1 MEEIR
6 VVIIGFG
13 GMGKKYARIIEE
25 GQAPGLVLQGICCRN
40 QPGQQEIRALYPRA
54 ALYRDVEDTFAHQ
67 ADFDAVVIA
76 TPHSTHV
83 EIGKKAFSCGKHVFC
98 EKPLGITAEAAEE
111 LAAAKREDTEF
122 AVMFH
127 CRIFPAFRKAKEL
140 LDAGV
145 LGNVTRA
152 VWICNNWFRSPF
164 YHSSASWRS
173 SWNGEGGGLLL
184 NQCQHYLDI
193 WQWLFGMPDAVDA
206 DIDFGKYNDFA
217 VDDSVDLRFLYGS
230 REDGRPSFRGSL
242 ISSSGEHPGSN
253 RLEIWG
259 TCGKLTVEG
268 GKTVLLDKND
278 VDTDTFNR
286 ENRVIFGQPS
296 HHEEVVEL
304 DPEEDAYVMMFRNF
318 SDHIRKGTPLIA
330 PGEEGVGGLLL
341 ANAAYL
347 SAWTGER
354 VSFPLD
360 EKRYGELLEEHRR
373 AEREKNSV
381 Q

>member
-1 MEEIR
+1 MKEIR
-6 VVIIGFG
+6 TVIIGFG
-13 GMGKKYARIIEE
+13 GMGKKYAKIIAE
-25 GQAPGLVLQGICCRN
+25 GQAPGLTLQGICCRN
-40 QPGQQEIRALYPRA
+40 QPGQQEIRTLYPQTALYQ
-54 ALYRDVEDTFAHQ
+54 DVEDTFSHQ
-67 ADFDAVVIA
+67 EDFDAVVIA

-111 LAAAKREDTEF
+111 LAAAKRADTGF

-127 CRIFPAFRKAKEL
+127 CRTFPAFRKAKEM
-140 LDAGV
+140 LDTGV
-145 LGNVTRA
+145 LGHVTRA
-152 VWICNNWFRSPF
+152 VWICNNWFRSPW

-184 NQCQHYLDI
+184 NQCQHYLDM

-206 DIDFGKYNDFA
+206 DIDFGQYNDFA
-217 VDDSVDLRFLYGS
+217 VDDSVDLRLYYGS
-230 REDGRPSFRGSL
+230 RKDGRPPFRGSL

-268 GKTVLLDKND
+268 GKTVLWDKND
-278 VDTDTFNR
+278 VNTDTFNR

-296 HHEEVVEL
+296 HHEEVVALE
-304 DPEEDAYVMMFRNF
+304 PEEDAYVTMFRNF
-318 SDHIRKGTPLIA
+318 SAHLRKGTPLIA
-330 PGEEGVGGLLL
+330 PGEEGIGGLLL
-341 ANAAYL
+341 ANASYL

-354 VSFPLD
+354 VKFPLD
-360 EKRYGELLEEHRR
+360 EKQYGELLEEHRR
-373 AEREKNSV
+373 AELEKG
-381 Q
+381 

>member
-67 ADFDAVVIA
+67 TDFDAVVIA

-127 CRIFPAFRKAKEL
+127 CRTFPAFRKAKEL

-206 DIDFGKYNDFA
+206 DIDFGKYNNFA

-268 GKTVLLDKND
+268 GKTVLWDKND

-296 HHEEVVEL
+296 HHEEEVEL

-347 SAWTGER
+347 STWTGER

>member
-1 MEEIR
+1 MKEIR
-6 VVIIGFG
+6 TVIIGFG
-13 GMGKKYARIIEE
+13 GMGKKYAKIIAE
-25 GQAPGLVLQGICCRN
+25 GQAPGLTLQGICCRN
-40 QPGQQEIRALYPRA
+40 HPGQQEIRTLYPQV
-54 ALYRDVEDTFAHQ
+54 ALYRDVEDTFFHQ
-67 ADFDAVVIA
+67 EDFDAVVIA
-76 TPHSTHV
+76 TPHSTHA

-111 LAAAKREDTEF
+111 LAAAKRADTEF

-127 CRIFPAFRKAKEL
+127 CRTFPAFRKAKEM

-145 LGNVTRA
+145 LGHVTRA
-152 VWICNNWFRSPF
+152 VWICNNWFRSPW

-184 NQCQHYLDI
+184 NQCQHYLDM

-217 VDDSVDLRFLYGS
+217 VDDSVDLRLYYGS
-230 REDGRPSFRGSL
+230 RKDGRPPFRGSL

-268 GKTVLLDKND
+268 GKTVLWDKND
-278 VDTDTFNR
+278 VDTDIFNR

-296 HHEEVVEL
+296 HHEMVVEL
-304 DPEEDAYVMMFRNF
+304 EPEEDAYVTMFRNF
-318 SDHIRKGTPLIA
+318 SDHLLKGTPLIA

-341 ANAAYL
+341 ANASYL

-354 VSFPLD
+354 VKFPLD
-360 EKRYGELLEEHRR
+360 EKRYGELLEEHRK
-373 AEREKNSV
+373 AELEKG
-381 Q
+381 